1 MTMSPLTNRGAGL
14 LLLCLAIAQILLQ
27 VSLLTNGVEYV
38 ASSLTNDDSYYYLQT
53 AWNAKGL
60 GFVTFDGI
68 NRTNGVQLLWFWIV
82 FLLSVV
88 SRSKVDLLYASLGSC
103 FVLNVLCYVAIWRLA
118 TLSRRPAL
126 AVLMGGLWAMLVAS
140 GTYWLALENSLH
152 AFVFWCAVWQAAEFL
167 DRLHRGRKASVLPLT
182 ILLIL
187 NAWTRLDSAVFSVVI
202 YLVCA
207 VALLRGRGS
216 AGGLRRGK
224 AWQVGVSA
232 LVGGLGVTV
241 ALVAFKLMGG
251 SPLPVSALIKLSW
264 PGESAPMLETVREM
278 LVLSIPARSADPRG
292 TATRQDCSRSD
303 VPDRHRSSP
312 CEKV

>member
-1 MTMSPLTNRGAGL
+1 
-14 LLLCLAIAQILLQ
+14 
-27 VSLLTNGVEYV
+27 
-38 ASSLTNDDSYYYLQT
+38 
-53 AWNAKGL
+53 
-60 GFVTFDGI
+60 
-68 NRTNGVQLLWFWIV
+68 
-82 FLLSVV
+82 
-88 SRSKVDLLYASLGSC
+88 
-103 FVLNVLCYVAIWRLA
+103 
-118 TLSRRPAL
+118 
-126 AVLMGGLWAMLVAS
+126 MLVAS
-140 GTYWLALENSLH
+140 GPYWLALENSLH
-152 AFVFWCAVWQAAEFL
+152 AFVFWCVVWQAAEFL
-167 DRLHRGRKASVLPLT
+167 DRLHRGRKASILPLT